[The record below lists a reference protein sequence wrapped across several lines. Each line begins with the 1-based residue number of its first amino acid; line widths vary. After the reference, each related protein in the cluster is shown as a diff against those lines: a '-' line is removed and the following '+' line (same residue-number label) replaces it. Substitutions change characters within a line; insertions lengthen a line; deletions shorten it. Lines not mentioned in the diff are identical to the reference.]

1 MLSDPVIGV
10 VAEASRYWWLHL
22 IRGVAALIFGI
33 VALAYPGITLVFLAA
48 LVAVWALVLAFTE
61 IAQAWRLHQI
71 HRRFHT

>member
-33 VALAYPGITLVFLAA
+33 IALAYPGITLVFLAA
-48 LVAVWALVLAFTE
+48 LVAVWALILGFTE